1 MAIQVS
7 GTEVISNSRALN
19 NIASVDAATVTAFGN
34 AGVGGTPTAL
44 GAVGTYTI
52 AKDSG
57 MTNGSSSNYFYK
69 AGRTAA
75 GSALET
81 RAIVSGNTRAGAGTG
96 ERFIATSTSGTTGST
111 LGANNQYAPGG
122 YITDDNT
129 QAGTWRMMSP
139 GAMFMTNN
147 NSSTWGNF
155 MSALW
160 VRYV

>member
-1 MAIQVS
+1 MAIQVNGLS
-7 GTEVISNSRALN
+7 VITNGRGLVNVTS
-19 NIASVDAATVTAFGN
+19 IDASTKSAIEA

-81 RAIVSGNTRAGAGTG
+81 RAVVSGQTRAGNGTS

-111 LGANNQYAPGG
+111 VGANNQYNPAG

-139 GAMFMTNN
+139 GATFMTNN
-147 NSSTWGNF
+147 NAATWGNF
-155 MSALW
+155 MAALW

>member
-1 MAIQVS
+1 MAIKVS
-7 GTEVISNSRALN
+7 GTTVISDARALTN
-19 NIASVDAATVTAFGN
+19 VASIDATTAASITT
-34 AGVGGTPTAL
+34 AGVGAIPTAL

-81 RAIVSGNTRAGAGTG
+81 RAIVSGQTRGGAGTS
-96 ERFIATSTSGTTGST
+96 ERFIATSTSGTTGTT
-111 LGANNQYAPGG
+111 LGASNQYNPGG

-139 GAMFMTNN
+139 GAMFMTND
-147 NSSTWGNF
+147 SSVNWGNF